1 MKKLV
6 LLAALA
12 VAALGFAAS
21 ASAAAPDVFTVP
33 IADSFVDTDTCGASL
48 PITTTAAGT
57 IRFTTFA
64 DGTQIRHGDITV
76 TLSANGKTATN
87 NQHFNV
93 FVTDTTRTIVGAV
106 FTINVPGYGLLTLD
120 AGRLV
125 LGPDGLLFAAGPHE
139 SFYGDVAGLC
149 SYLSN

>member
-1 MKKLV
+1 MKKLAM
-6 LLAALA
+6 LAALLGT
-12 VAALGFAAS
+12 ALGFAAS

-33 IADSFVDTDTCGASL
+33 ISDSFADTDTCGPAL
-48 PITTTAAGT
+48 PITTTLTGT

-64 DGTQIRHGDITV
+64 DGNQIRHGDITA
-76 TLSANGKTATN
+76 TLSANRKTVTN

-93 FVTDTTRTIVGAV
+93 FVTDTTRTVVGAV
-106 FTINVPGYGLLTLD
+106 FTINVPGHGVLALD

-125 LGPDGLLFAAGPHE
+125 LGADGVLFAAGPHGP
-139 SFYGDVAGLC
+139 FYGDVAGLC